1 MGLLTII
8 KKQKLKDQEIRCL
21 ILGLDNSGKSTIVN
35 HLLPIS
41 ERKEKITP
49 TIGFQIKTITL
60 DDSGKHVSLWDIGGQ
75 RTLRP
80 FWDNY
85 FDKTD
90 ILIWCIDISLPLRFD
105 ESFNE
110 LKELILRDEGRIG
123 YECKVI
129 VLCNKV
135 DLLLPSD
142 IDVSFQLVKEKILS
156 QLCIDVDHVDSM
168 NKTER
173 MRSESIIFLKCS
185 GVTGEGID
193 HLKKELLIDTL
204 NR

>member
-41 ERKEKITP
+41 ERKDKITP

-142 IDVSFQLVKEKILS
+142 IDVSFQLVKEKILA
-156 QLCIDVDHVDSM
+156 QLSIDVDHVDSM

-193 HLKKELLIDTL
+193 YLKKGLLIDTL

>member
-142 IDVSFQLVKEKILS
+142 IDVSFQLVKEKILA
-156 QLCIDVDHVDSM
+156 QLSIDVDHVDSM
-168 NKTER
+168 NKAER

>member
-41 ERKEKITP
+41 ERKDKITP

-142 IDVSFQLVKEKILS
+142 IDVSFQLVKEKILA
-156 QLCIDVDHVDSM
+156 QLSIDVDHVDSM
-168 NKTER
+168 NKAER

>member
-35 HLLPIS
+35 ELLPS
-41 ERKEKITP
+41 HERKEEITP
-49 TIGFQIKTITL
+49 TIGFQIKTLTL

-75 RTLRP
+75 KTLRP

-129 VLCNKV
+129 ILCNKI
-135 DLLLPSD
+135 DLVLPHKADVVFQLIKKKILTQLNLD
-142 IDVSFQLVKEKILS
+142 IDGVESNINS
-156 QLCIDVDHVDSM
+156 Q
-168 NKTER
+168 K
-173 MRSESIIFLKCS
+173 MRSESILFLKCS
-185 GVTGEGID
+185 GITGEGIEN
-193 HLKKELLIDTL
+193 LKKELLIDTF

>member
-142 IDVSFQLVKEKILS
+142 IDVSFQLVKEKILA
-156 QLCIDVDHVDSM
+156 QLSIDVDHVDSM

>member
-8 KKQKLKDQEIRCL
+8 KKRKLKEQEIRCL
-21 ILGLDNSGKSTIVN
+21 ILGLDNSGKSTVVN
-35 HLLPIS
+35 LLLPPKQ
-41 ERKEKITP
+41 RKDKITP
-49 TIGFQIKTITL
+49 TVGFQIQSIPL
-60 DDSGKHVSLWDIGGQ
+60 DNLGKHVSLWDIGGQ
-75 RTLRP
+75 TTLRP

-90 ILIWCIDISLPLRFD
+90 ILIWCIDVSLPLRFG

-129 VLCNKV
+129 VLCNKI
-135 DLLLPSD
+135 DLLQSD
-142 IDVSFQLVKEKILS
+142 LEKTLDVVKENILANLNLTLEDFGS
-156 QLCIDVDHVDSM
+156 AGNTD
-168 NKTER
+168 T
-173 MRSESIIFLKCS
+173 MRSESIVFLTCS
-185 GVTGEGID
+185 GITGEGID
-193 HLKKELLIDTL
+193 QLKKELSIDTW

>member
-41 ERKEKITP
+41 ERKDKITP

-142 IDVSFQLVKEKILS
+142 IDVSFQLVKEKILA
-156 QLCIDVDHVDSM
+156 QLSIDVDHVDSM